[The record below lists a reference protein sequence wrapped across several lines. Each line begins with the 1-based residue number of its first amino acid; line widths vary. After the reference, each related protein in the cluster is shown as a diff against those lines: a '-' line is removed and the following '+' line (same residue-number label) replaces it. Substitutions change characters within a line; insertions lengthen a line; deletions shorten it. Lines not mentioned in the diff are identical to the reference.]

1 MIPTPMLLLGPPGGD
16 IARVA
21 GAIGRQHG
29 LLALPELRIASADTV
44 GQTLALH
51 ARAEDRAGDGLLRTI
66 AQLRFGA
73 QTEQTVTAATHWLER
88 RGEWCIADLVDWLLH
103 NSGGRHLLFHEA
115 HAALRIQDVE
125 RLIHA
130 LPDALYVHLVEPV
143 ARFCARVHR
152 DMHGRLF
159 NPPEALHH
167 VGAYPTLAPSLMWF
181 RVHDTLLRL
190 HSDHPQLRWRML
202 RADLVRTRPER
213 VLDPLLAELGTTGFD
228 ASARAPL
235 PFAGPGP
242 RNAPLGD
249 DSGYLSEPDAWPVLP
264 PPPHDPGL
272 DHPDLAALAQRIGA
286 PLASGLPQ

>member
-1 MIPTPMLLLGPPGGD
+1 MIPTPILLLGPPGGD

-21 GAIGRQHG
+21 GALGRQHG
-29 LLALPELRIASADTV
+29 LLALPELRIFNADTV
-44 GQTLALH
+44 GQTVGLH

-73 QTEQTVTAATHWLER
+73 QTEETVAAASHWLER
-88 RGEWCIADLVDWLLH
+88 RAEWRIAELVDWLLR
-103 NSGGRHLLFHEA
+103 SGGGRHLLFHEA
-115 HAALRIQDVE
+115 QTALRIQDIE
-125 RLIHA
+125 RLIEA
-130 LPDALYVHLVEPV
+130 LPDALYVQLVEPV
-143 ARFCARVHR
+143 ECFCARVHR

-167 VGAYPTLAPSLMWF
+167 VGTYPTLAPSLMWF

-190 HSDHPQLRWRML
+190 RSDHPQLQWRML
-202 RADLVRTRPER
+202 RADLVRAQPER
-213 VLDPLLAELGTTGFD
+213 VLDPLLAELGTAFD
-228 ASARAPL
+228 PTARSPL

-249 DSGYLSEPDAWPVLP
+249 DSGYLREPEDWPVLP
-264 PPPHDPGL
+264 PPPRDPGL

-286 PLASGLPQ
+286 PIASGLPQ